1 MSEEKNYSNPTD
13 GMPPEA
19 PAKPKN
25 KWKKRILIVVAV
37 LALGI
42 FVMKSLDR
50 VGQGEVGVV
59 YTMRNGVQ
67 DETLA
72 PGYHFIAPWA
82 TVKHYP
88 VAQQQLVLPDEGV
101 FGLGEDA
108 GVILHGQRH
117 EIHAHGE
124 AALELG
130 NEVGGL

>member
-50 VGQGEVGVV
+50 VGQG
-59 YTMRNGVQ
+59 
-67 DETLA
+67 
-72 PGYHFIAPWA
+72 
-82 TVKHYP
+82 
-88 VAQQQLVLPDEGV
+88 
-101 FGLGEDA
+101 
-108 GVILHGQRH
+108 
-117 EIHAHGE
+117 
-124 AALELG
+124 
-130 NEVGGL
+130 